1 MTREEQRKIQQT
13 ALNTHGI
20 IKQQWMLIEE
30 CGELL
35 NAIAKSKRDRAGKD
49 EIITE
54 LADVSII
61 VEQMAFFYGEEDF
74 NKEKERKL
82 LRLKE
87 RLQKHI
93 PKQMEL
99 PKRGDIVRITK
110 IAEIAK
116 LHKAKLR
123 EGDLCEVISSW
134 ACPCDNGESVKY
146 VRIKYPNGKR
156 KEMPI
161 RSYIYEWEIVEEQ
174 Q

>member
-1 MTREEQRKIQQT
+1 MTKEEQRKIQQT
-13 ALNTHGI
+13 ALNVDGI

-35 NAIAKSKRDRAGKD
+35 NAIAKSKRDRAGVY

-61 VEQMAFFYGEEDF
+61 VEQMAFFYGEDCF

-93 PKQMEL
+93 
-99 PKRGDIVRITK
+99 DHDTK
-110 IAEIAK
+110 E
-116 LHKAKLR
+116 H
-123 EGDLCEVISSW
+123 
-134 ACPCDNGESVKY
+134 
-146 VRIKYPNGKR
+146 
-156 KEMPI
+156 
-161 RSYIYEWEIVEEQ
+161 
-174 Q
+174 

>member
-1 MTREEQRKIQQT
+1 MKQEEQRKIQQL
-13 ALNTHGI
+13 ALNAYGI

-54 LADVSII
+54 LVDVSII

-93 PKQMEL
+93 DHDK
-99 PKRGDIVRITK
+99 
-110 IAEIAK
+110 
-116 LHKAKLR
+116 
-123 EGDLCEVISSW
+123 
-134 ACPCDNGESVKY
+134 
-146 VRIKYPNGKR
+146 
-156 KEMPI
+156 KEH
-161 RSYIYEWEIVEEQ
+161 
-174 Q
+174 

>member
-20 IKQQWMLIEE
+20 IKH
-30 CGELL
+30 
-35 NAIAKSKRDRAGKD
+35 AIAKSKRDRAGKD

-61 VEQMAFFYGEEDF
+61 VEQMAFFYGEEYF

-99 PKRGDIVRITK
+99 PQRGDIVRITK
-110 IAEIAK
+110 IADIAK

-156 KEMPI
+156 KRMPI